1 MRKKSGHNVPN
12 NKIRRLIDIMDK
24 SNENIDKPF
33 LSLMIKVLKWYHK
46 LTNSSCAESGI
57 LGAIIMIGYAYL
69 ISSIPVLIATFTLP
83 NFNDNAILDWYSWCL
98 GIEVTI
104 YLIFYYTMFFLY
116 DSIAAGKI
124 KVSTEDY
131 DTLGIKIYSQT
142 EV

>member
-1 MRKKSGHNVPN
+1 
-12 NKIRRLIDIMDK
+12 MDK

-46 LTNSSCAESGI
+46 LTNSSCAEGLI
-57 LGAIIMIGYAYL
+57 PAVIMIGYAYL
-69 ISSIPVLIATFTLP
+69 IPSIPVLIAMFTLP